1 MQRNINLYDARF
13 LKKRDWLA
21 ARTVALLA
29 LASVFLVTMGAGW
42 ARWSLAQQELQA
54 RTVQA
59 QLQSVRN
66 SFGELTRMLSN
77 RKPDAALINEIENLQ
92 HDVELTRETEKI
104 LGEMANGRQQ
114 ANLGEML
121 KVLARVNVDG
131 MWLTG
136 LAVADG
142 GRDLEIRGR
151 VLDQSLLPLY
161 LRRLEGEPA
170 FRGRHFAALE
180 MRGTQWEPP
189 AEQAAT
195 VDRAN
200 RQEKKRDRWYVD
212 FALHTTPPVANEDV
226 SSKAIVPVKMPLDSK
241 LIEAARKGVGL

>member
-21 ARTVALLA
+21 ARTIALLS
-29 LASVFLVTMGAGW
+29 LVSVFLVTLGAGW

-54 RTVQA
+54 RAVQA

-66 SFGELTRMLSN
+66 SFSDLTRMLTN
-77 RKPDAALINEIENLQ
+77 RKPDATLIDEIESLQ

-104 LGEMANGRQQ
+104 LEEMANGRQQ

-121 KVLARVNVDG
+121 RVLARVNVEG
-131 MWLTG
+131 MWLMG
-136 LAVADG
+136 LTVADG

-151 VLDQSLLPLY
+151 VLDQSLLPVY
-161 LRRLEGEPA
+161 LRRLESEPV
-170 FRGRHFAALE
+170 FRGRRFAALE

-195 VDRAN
+195 VDRSN
-200 RQEKKRDRWYVD
+200 RQQSKRDRWYVD
-212 FALHTTPPVANEDV
+212 FALHTTPPVVNEDA
-226 SSKAIVPVKMPLDSK
+226 SSKAIVPVSMPLDSK
-241 LIEAARKGVGL
+241 LIETARKGVGL